1 MAEAAAHTT
10 LAFGGNALVSDAPL
24 LDEMIGGIAR
34 PLGWALRSIGGTT
47 RSMACVNWINVGVV
61 HANLTRLPLPSQ
73 TKKYPNSCVQ
83 ARRPPLLPPLLSS
96 IHPNTHARAP
106 QPSHRPQQ
114 HAVRTTKTRAAGS
127 VTTATAI
134 GTGPPD
140 CAGPSLPSASRP
152 STTSSSPVAMGAAA
166 AAADAAA
173 EGRWWVRCVQ

>member
-61 HANLTRLPLPSQ
+61 HANLTRLPLSSQ

-83 ARRPPLLPPLLSS
+83 ARRPPLLPPSPIFNPS
-96 IHPNTHARAP
+96 KYARARP
-106 QPSHRPQQ
+106 PAIPS
-114 HAVRTTKTRAAGS
+114 
-127 VTTATAI
+127 ATAA
-134 GTGPPD
+134 
-140 CAGPSLPSASRP
+140 CRP
-152 STTSSSPVAMGAAA
+152 HHQDEGGGLCHYCYCYWDWTS
-166 AAADAAA
+166 
-173 EGRWWVRCVQ
+173 